1 MMKKLLTT
9 FSVIALMMTGNL
21 AIAQAKVGYVNFAE
35 LVKALP
41 EAAQIKGKV
50 DAYSNQYMD
59 QLKAMYSEY
68 QAKGQ
73 EFQKQQASM
82 TDAIRTAKQ
91 EELVNLQK
99 RMNDYQ
105 NEAQQKVAARTD
117 ELSKPLLE
125 KVRGAIALVAKE
137 KGYTYVL
144 DSSQT
149 DLIVSPAGDDLA
161 ADVKAKLGIK

>member
-1 MMKKLLTT
+1 
-9 FSVIALMMTGNL
+9 MTGNL

>member
-1 MMKKLLTT
+1 
-9 FSVIALMMTGNL
+9 MTGNL
-21 AIAQAKVGYVNFAE
+21 AIAQAKVGYVNFTE

-125 KVRGAIALVAKE
+125 KVRAAIALVAKE

>member
-1 MMKKLLTT
+1 MKKLLITLSC
-9 FSVIALMMTGNL
+9 FLCLILNNNL
-21 AIAQAKVGYVNFAE
+21 AIAQDKVAYVNFAE

-41 EAAQIKGKV
+41 EAADIKSKI

-59 QLKAMYSEY
+59 QLKSMYTEY

-82 TDAIRTAKQ
+82 TDAVRSAKQ
-91 EELVNLQK
+91 VELADLQK

-117 ELSKPLLE
+117 GLSKPLLE
-125 KVRGAIALVAKE
+125 KVKAAIAQVAKE

-149 DLIVSPAGDDLA
+149 DLIVSPPGDDLGPA
-161 ADVKAKLGIK
+161 VKIKLGIK